1 MVRFTQPN
9 AEMKITSRPWFKILI
24 HLTIVVVLGIIITL
38 SFFNIYLPGKT
49 NHGETITV
57 PNVVGIHYDDLHEY
71 LVKRKLRFEIT
82 EDSSYSADYRPLEV
96 LRQFPKPDSKVK
108 EGRKIYLTLN
118 TNTPPKIRMPN
129 LVDTSI
135 KNAQIVLKSFDLRFG
150 EVEYIPDEIFGTVL
164 KQKIDGIEVE
174 ANEMVPKGSVVDI
187 VSGNGFGVVTLL
199 SPNLTELEEEDAQI
213 AIVGSGLQVGSVSY
227 DTEGS
232 YVVIETNGDG
242 EEKEVTKQV
251 APGAVFKQR
260 PEPGTEMRLK
270 QAIDIWIYRPDSIN
284 SRPSLLDE

>member
-1 MVRFTQPN
+1 MN
-9 AEMKITSRPWFKILI
+9 ISSRPWFKILL
-24 HLTIVVVLGIIITL
+24 HLTIVVALGIVITL
-38 SFFNIYLPGKT
+38 IFFNVYLPTKT

-57 PNVVGIHYDDLHEY
+57 PNVVGIHYDNLNEY

-82 EDSSYSADYRPLEV
+82 EDSSYSAEYQPLEV
-96 LRQFPKPDSKVK
+96 LRQFPLPDAKVK

-118 TNTPPKIRMPN
+118 TNNPPKIRMPN

-164 KQKIDGIEVE
+164 KQKINGREVL
-174 ANEMVPKGSVVDI
+174 ANEMIPKGSVIDI

-199 SPNLTELEEEDAQI
+199 SPNLIELEEEDAQI

-227 DTEGS
+227 DTVGS
-232 YVVIETNGDG
+232 YVVIEENEDG
-242 EEKEVTKQV
+242 EEEQITKQ
-251 APGAVFKQR
+251 ASPGTVFKQR

-270 QAIDIWIYRPDSIN
+270 QAINIWIYKPDSIN